1 MTTVNLAHLRRAL
14 AVRGL
19 TPATVVPE
27 ASGGRSEEACIRPAR
42 LVEDERLDWH
52 PVGDAE
58 PWPGTLAFLD
68 GVQRSQVLAYA
79 GSAPIVVGEVAAAV
93 RERRDRRLVTV
104 LEERSVL
111 AIGRPEALEA
121 AGELPSDLR
130 TVSLPTD
137 EPPHPVR
144 DLVNAA
150 RALDRARGAL
160 ELALGERY
168 RRRSDGWLLVD
179 GALTESPRWAADAR
193 MVGISKSHAT
203 LPFDGADLDRYL
215 RLPQGRRSSVYTPE
229 TRSLTPVCEWALR
242 LWPWE
247 GKDVFHGLVRVEV
260 APETATPEIADR
272 LSRWLLAERAPLSTP
287 DRRWDRLLYGIHSVE
302 GYLRAGGS
310 RLG

>member
-1 MTTVNLAHLRRAL
+1 MAPFNLANLRRTL

-19 TPATVVPE
+19 TPASAIPE

-42 LVEDERLDWH
+42 LVEDQVLTWH
-52 PVGDAE
+52 PVGGAE

-68 GVQRSQVLAYA
+68 GVQRSELVAYA
-79 GSAPIVVGEVAAAV
+79 GSAPIILGEVASAV

-104 LEERSVL
+104 LEERSL
-111 AIGRPEALEA
+111 LLIARPAALEA
-121 AGELPSDLR
+121 AGELPPAFR
-130 TVSLPTD
+130 TVALPVD
-137 EPPHPVR
+137 EPSHPVR

-150 RALDRARGAL
+150 RALDRARGSL

-179 GALTESPRWAADAR
+179 GALTESPLWAADTR

-203 LPFDGADLDRYL
+203 LPFDGADLERYL
-215 RLPQGRRSSVYTPE
+215 RLPHGHRSSVYTPE
-229 TRSLTPVCEWALR
+229 TRSLTPVSEWALR

-260 APETATPEIADR
+260 APGNGAAEVADR

-287 DRRWDRLLYGIHSVE
+287 DHRWDRLLYGIHSVE
-302 GYLRAGGS
+302 SYLRAGGH
-310 RLG
+310 RFG